1 MAAFKWTEHFVTGLG
16 PVDGQHRHLIEM
28 INQFGE
34 SLSDNVLDFP
44 QIERLL
50 KDLAEYADYHFAH
63 EEELMCK
70 VGVDPRH
77 VKLHREE
84 HAGFLESVTRQAE
97 QVDPEDADAAKSLLS
112 FLVHWIAYH
121 ILVQDQN
128 MARQVAAIRAGSPP
142 AQAYEQQQR
151 EAASETEP
159 LLATLTGL
167 FEQVSQQNR
176 QLLQLNQDLEKKVAE
191 RTQALSDANRQL
203 EELAATDALTGLP
216 NRRHAMQRLRQLW
229 REAEITGGSIC
240 CLMVD
245 ADGFKQVNDSH
256 GHDAGDTVLRK
267 LALALSHAVRTDDV
281 VCRLG
286 GDEFLVICPNTT
298 ADGALH
304 LGERIR
310 SAVDALRVRAGNG
323 EWLGSVSVG
332 VGAKTSAMAEVSE
345 LIRAADDAVYMAKRD
360 GRNCVRVQL
369 TAA

>member
-1 MAAFKWTEHFVTGLG
+1 MAAFNWTEHFVTGLG
-16 PVDGQHRHLIEM
+16 PVDGQHRHLIQM
-28 INQFGE
+28 INHFGE
-34 SLSDNVLDFP
+34 SLSDNALDLQAMETVLK
-44 QIERLL
+44 E
-50 KDLAEYADYHFAH
+50 LADYAHYHFAD

-77 VKLHREE
+77 LKLHRQE
-84 HAGFLESVTRQAE
+84 HAGFFEGVTRQAE
-97 QVDPEDADAAKSLLS
+97 KVDPDDADAAKSLLA
-112 FLVHWIAYH
+112 FLVHWLAYH

-128 MARQVAAIRAGSPP
+128 MARQIAAIRGGSTP
-142 AQAYEQQQR
+142 AEAYEQQQR

-159 LLATLTGL
+159 LVATLTGL

-176 QLLQLNQDLEKKVAE
+176 QLLQLNQDLEQKVAE
-191 RTQALSDANRQL
+191 RTRALSDANRQL
-203 EELAATDALTGLP
+203 EELAATDSLTGLP

-229 REAEITGGSIC
+229 CEAEIKGGSIC

-245 ADGFKQVNDSH
+245 ADGFKQINDSH
-256 GHDAGDTVLRK
+256 GHDAGDAVLQQ
-267 LALALSHAVRTDDV
+267 LALTLSHAVRTDDV

-310 SAVDALRVRAGNG
+310 SAVDALRVPAGNG
-323 EWLGSVSVG
+323 EWQGSVSVG
-332 VGAKTSAMAEVSE
+332 VGAKTSEMAKVEE
-345 LIRAADDAVYMAKRD
+345 LIKAADDAVYMAKRD
-360 GRNCVRVQL
+360 GRNCVRVPL

>member
-1 MAAFKWTEHFVTGLG
+1 MAAFNWTEHFVTGLR

-28 INQFGE
+28 INHFGE
-34 SLSDNVLDFP
+34 SLSDNALDF
-44 QIERLL
+44 QQMESLL
-50 KDLAEYADYHFAH
+50 KELADYADYHFAD
-63 EEELMCK
+63 EEGLMCK

-77 VKLHREE
+77 LTVHREE
-84 HAGFLESVTRQAE
+84 HAGFLEGVTRQAE
-97 QVDPEDADAAKSLLS
+97 QVDPEDADAAKSLLA
-112 FLVHWIAYH
+112 FLVHWLAYH

-128 MARQVAAIRAGSPP
+128 MARQIAAIKAGSTP
-142 AQAYEQQQR
+142 AEAYERQQR

-159 LLATLTGL
+159 LVATLTGL

-176 QLLQLNQDLEKKVAE
+176 QLLRLNQDLEKKVAA
-191 RTQALSDANRQL
+191 RTRALSDANRLL

-229 REAEITGGSIC
+229 CEAEITGGSIC

-245 ADGFKQVNDSH
+245 ADGFKQINDSH
-256 GHDAGDTVLRK
+256 GHDAGDAVLRQ
-267 LALALSHAVRTDDV
+267 LALTLSHAVRTDDV
-281 VCRLG
+281 ICRLG
-286 GDEFLVICPNTT
+286 GDEFLVICPDTT

-304 LGERIR
+304 LGELIR
-310 SAVDALRVRAGNG
+310 SAVDALQVPAGNG

-345 LIRAADDAVYMAKRD
+345 LIKAADDAVYMAKRD
-360 GRNCVRVQL
+360 GRNCVRVPL